1 MEPYLSNDERQ
12 ELLRV
17 ARDGLESAVEG
28 RPADVTAA
36 EQAGH
41 LAEPG
46 ACFVTLYE
54 RGELRGCIGG
64 LEAKMPLAQCVRAMA
79 EAAALRDPRFH
90 PVAPAE
96 LSQIDLSLSVLT
108 PLRRIDDPAQLQP
121 GVHGLVVS
129 RGDARGV
136 LLPQVAAERDWDRE
150 TFLAQTCRKAGLPED
165 AWRDPSTTL
174 EVFTAEVFAE

>member
-1 MEPYLSNDERQ
+1 MDTYLTPEERQ

-17 ARDGLESAVEG
+17 ARDGLEAAVAG
-28 RPADVTAA
+28 RPPDVHPA
-36 EQAGH
+36 ERTGH

-54 RGELRGCIGG
+54 GGELRGCIGG
-64 LEAKMPLAQCVRAMA
+64 LEARMPLSDCVRAMA

-96 LSQIDLSLSVLT
+96 LPGIDLSLSVLT
-108 PLRRIDDPAQLQP
+108 PLRRIDDPRHLEP

-129 RGDARGV
+129 RGHARGV

-165 AWRDPSTTL
+165 AWRDPATTL